1 MGTIEKMTSYFIETN
16 SYPPHLSRSTMSSS
30 SSSSSLPQKTLL
42 QFPMAN
48 VRAPAPMS
56 FHPNEQHHERG
67 SVLPSSVGV
76 PVIKVGGKKFVTM
89 ANLEAAMSNG
99 SKKKGSKKQKKG
111 GK

>member
-1 MGTIEKMTSYFIETN
+1 M
-16 SYPPHLSRSTMSSS
+16 P
-30 SSSSSLPQKTLL
+30 SSSSLPQKVLL

-48 VRAPAPMS
+48 IRAPAPMS
-56 FHPNEQHHERG
+56 FHLNEQHHERG
-67 SVLPSSVGV
+67 SVLPSSIGV

-111 GK
+111 GH